1 MNTPRSML
9 FVIIELA
16 AMLAIVGCSTPQQE
30 TAAASTGSREQTG
43 RADEPLMPSPN
54 PDNPS
59 DQGYTGPYEVVPD
72 WPKPVSTWPGG
83 EGWTWGATQAI
94 FVESPNRIFLGMR
107 GLLPELR
114 AREGFGEAS
123 EVITAD
129 LGTQGPVR
137 LLLPVTGAPVR
148 NASVM
153 SPGEVTDLSWSVEG
167 KDYKW
172 EHIITVLDADGN
184 LLEDWSQWDALF
196 KPRNMKRAQGR
207 VHKIRISPYDPE
219 KRVWAIDDGN
229 HVIRIFSNDGK
240 RLLQTIG
247 TFGEQAD
254 DDTHF
259 EGRQNDIAWLPDGT
273 FFVAD
278 GYEGARVVKFD
289 KDGNFLMRWGQRGVE
304 GGNEKRPGY
313 FNTVH
318 GIAVDNQRRVYV
330 VDRSNRRIQIFDEN
344 GNFLHQWYLGD
355 LSATYNIEITEN
367 QVMWISDGHG
377 NFKMY
382 KYDLNGRMLYQ
393 WGTKGSQI
401 PGELWGV
408 HQFSVD
414 SDGNLYTAEVWG
426 GRPQKF
432 RPRPGVDP
440 RMLVG
445 QPVRV
450 AWK

>member
-1 MNTPRSML
+1 
-9 FVIIELA
+9 
-16 AMLAIVGCSTPQQE
+16 
-30 TAAASTGSREQTG
+30 
-43 RADEPLMPSPN
+43 MPSPN
-54 PDNPS
+54 PANPS
-59 DQGYTGPYEVVPD
+59 DQGYTGPYEVVAD

-83 EGWTWGATQAI
+83 KGWTWGSTQAM

-107 GLLPELR
+107 GLLPELKTGG
-114 AREGFGEAS
+114 GFGSAS
-123 EVITAD
+123 QVITAD
-129 LGTQGPVR
+129 LGSQGPVR
-137 LLLPVTGAPVR
+137 LLFPVAGGPVR
-148 NASVM
+148 NATVM
-153 SPGEVTDLSWSVEG
+153 SPGEVTDLSWAVEG

-172 EHIITVLDADGN
+172 EHIITVLDAQGN
-184 LLEDWSQWDALF
+184 RVEDWSQWDSLF
-196 KPRNMKRAQGR
+196 KPRNLKRAQGR

-247 TFGEQAD
+247 TFGENAD
-254 DDTHF
+254 DDKHF

-273 FFVAD
+273 FFVSD
-278 GYEGARVVKFD
+278 GYEGARVAKFD
-289 KDGNFLMRWGQRGVE
+289 KNGKFLMRWGQRGEE

-318 GIAVDNQRRVYV
+318 GIAVDHQRRVYV
-330 VDRSNRRIQIFDEN
+330 VDRSNRRLQIFDEN
-344 GNFLHQWYLGD
+344 GKFLNQWYLGD
-355 LSATYNIEITEN
+355 LSATYNIEITED
-367 QVMWISDGHG
+367 QVMWLSDGHG

-382 KYDLNGRMLYQ
+382 KYDLNGRMLYE
-393 WGTKGSQI
+393 WGTKGSQT

-432 RPRPGVDP
+432 RPRPGVDR

>member
-1 MNTPRSML
+1 MNRPR
-9 FVIIELA
+9 FVFVTTALA
-16 AMLAIVGCSTPQQE
+16 ATLAIAACSSPRDE
-30 TAAASTGSREQTG
+30 TATAPTGSLGQMG
-43 RADEPLMPSPN
+43 PADAPLMPSPN
-54 PDNPS
+54 PANPS
-59 DQGYTGPYEVVPD
+59 DQGFTGPYEIVPD

-83 EGWTWGATQAI
+83 EGWTWGAMQAV
-94 FVESPNRIFLGMR
+94 FVESQNRIFLGMR
-107 GLLPELR
+107 GLLPELKTPG
-114 AREGFGEAS
+114 GFGEAG
-123 EVITAD
+123 ELITVNVGAR
-129 LGTQGPVR
+129 GPVR
-137 LLLPVTGAPVR
+137 LLFPVTGGPMR

-153 SPGEVTDLSWSVEG
+153 SPGEVTDLSWAVEG
-167 KDYKW
+167 QDYKW
-172 EHIITVLDADGN
+172 EHIITVVDAEGN
-184 LLEDWSQWDALF
+184 LVEDWTQWDSLF

-240 RLLQTIG
+240 ELLQTIG
-247 TFGEQAD
+247 TFGEAAD
-254 DDTHF
+254 DEAHF
-259 EGRQNDIAWLPDGT
+259 AGRPNDIAWLPDGT

-278 GYEGARVVKFD
+278 GYEGARVAKFD
-289 KDGNFLMRWGQRGVE
+289 KDGKFLMRWGQRGEE

-318 GIAVDNQRRVYV
+318 GIAVDAQRRVYV

-344 GNFLHQWYLGD
+344 GNFLNQWYLGD
-355 LSATYNIEITEN
+355 LSATYNIEITDD
-367 QVMWISDGHG
+367 QFLWLSDGHG

-382 KYDLNGRMLYQ
+382 KYDLNGRMLYE
-393 WGTKGSQI
+393 WGTKGVQT
-401 PGELWGV
+401 PGEIWGV

-414 SDGNLYTAEVWG
+414 SDGNLYTACVWG

-432 RPRPGVDP
+432 RPRQGVDP

-445 QPVRV
+445 QPVRA